1 MSSTFWERLDE
12 LVRSSEIILDRPNR
26 ITAPAIDYGYLSGTS
41 GGDGDEI
48 DVWKGSLPRT
58 DVEAIVCT
66 VDLRKLDAEV
76 KVLIGCSDD
85 EKKSICEYHTS
96 DRTAA
101 LLVQRKAPSSG
112 PALKKPL

>member
-1 MSSTFWERLDE
+1 MPSAFWDQLDE
-12 LVRSSEIILDRPNR
+12 LIESSEIVLDRPKR
-26 ITAPAIDYGYLSGTS
+26 ITDPPIDYGYLCGTS

-48 DVWKGSLPRT
+48 DVWKGSLQQT
-58 DVEAIVCT
+58 CVDAIVCT
-66 VDLRKLDAEV
+66 VDLRKLDAEL

-101 LLVQRKAPSSG
+101 LLVQRSAPSQ
-112 PALKKPL
+112 